1 MWRLKSLV
9 VLMVVATVLLMG
21 TAVAQAW
28 WGWWW
33 NAEIAVEGVDVRT
46 EWMVNDPNPDG
57 FRASIEVKV
66 PKGAEANLITQA
78 DNETVVIIP
87 SGGLECTSTG
97 IEAEVRYRV
106 VALGPVDGPTVL
118 ATIKANGQVV
128 GSAAGTLNEGIALNV
143 LIPATNPDCS

>member
-46 EWMVNDPNPDG
+46 EWGANGPRDG
-57 FRASIEVKV
+57 FQAEIAVTL
-66 PKGAEANLITQA
+66 PTGAEAAIIGVA
-78 DNETVVIIP
+78 ENESVTLST
-87 SGGLECTSTG
+87 SGALSCLSNG
-97 IEAEVRYRV
+97 IEAQVLYRV
-106 VALGPVDGPTVL
+106 QSIGTAGGSKVEVAVTVDGQT
-118 ATIKANGQVV
+118 V